1 MTMKKDAWVN
11 QLFQS
16 IDNQNA
22 GAFVEFLSDNVLF
35 QFGNAAPV
43 RGKVAVGD
51 AVHGFFGS
59 IKALRHNV
67 TETLEQPDTVIC
79 HGTVTYTRHDSSIL
93 SVPFANIFKLDADL
107 IKEYLIYVDV
117 SELYRNA

>member
-1 MTMKKDAWVN
+1 MKRDVWVK

-16 IDNQNA
+16 IDDKNA
-22 GAFVEFLSDNVLF
+22 DAFVAFLSDNIFF
-35 QFGNAAPV
+35 QFGNAEPV
-43 RGKVAVGD
+43 RGKIAVGD
-51 AVHGFFGS
+51 AVSGFFGS
-59 IKALRHNV
+59 IMALRHNV
-67 TETLEQPDTVIC
+67 TETLETPDTVIC
-79 HGTVTYTRHDSSIL
+79 HGTVAYTRHDSSIL

>member
-1 MTMKKDAWVN
+1 MRREAWVK
-11 QLFQS
+11 QLFHS

-22 GAFVEFLSDNVLF
+22 EAFVAFLSDNVHF

-51 AVHGFFGS
+51 AVRGFFGS
-59 IKALRHNV
+59 IKTLRHNV
-67 TETLEQPDTVIC
+67 IETLEQPGTVIC

-93 SVPFANIFKLDADL
+93 SVPFANIFKLEADL
-107 IKEYLIYVDV
+107 IKDYLIYVDV